1 MGVVT
6 TYDEIRYE
14 LKDKL
19 GDCIQLAIKLQ
30 DENTWGYEDMC
41 SNYSDDML
49 EVLISLQGAKKMI

>member
-19 GDCIQLAIKLQ
+19 GECIQLTIKLQ
-30 DENTWGYEDMC
+30 DENTWGYEDMR

-49 EVLISLQGAKKMI
+49 EVFILLQKAKKLI